1 MDFFIIIRIMIWV
14 IIVSVTWFFGRLMV
28 LPAVDKIFPNLP
40 PVPVVRGIYTIVLE
54 ALKAVFHY
62 ILIFLLI
69 MYVIYCIIRAFVPA
83 FILFI
88 PLKQPLLDLTPL
100 YELRVSG
107 IFPLMDR
114 VVEIIFSS
122 MPFTQRIMR
131 ALQAIG
137 KFMASSVGYIFG
149 QLNFVKIALNQKLS
163 EMTGRY
169 SSSTQISRSTST
181 PKKSGTVQSRS
192 QALKQKRDPN
202 STDPLMDAEGGV
214 EPTFKPNYSKKG
226 NIYVENE
233 YQRCIEKNYKEITP
247 DMSMTN
253 RLQATIS
260 NNNTSITCN
269 VQKLKHYSN
278 IKAR

>member
-14 IIVSVTWFFGRLMV
+14 IIVSVVWFFGRLMV

-40 PVPVVRGIYTIVLE
+40 PVPVVRGLYTVVLE
-54 ALKAVFHY
+54 ALKAIFHY

-69 MYVIYCIIRAFVPA
+69 MYVIYCIIRAFVPP

-88 PLKQPLLDLTPL
+88 PLRQPLLDLTPL

-114 VVEIIFSS
+114 VVKIIFSN
-122 MPFTQRIMR
+122 MPFGRRIMS
-131 ALQAIG
+131 AFQAVG
-137 KFMASSVGYIFG
+137 QFMARSIGFIFG
-149 QLNFVKIALNQKLS
+149 QLNFVKMALRSKLAD
-163 EMTGRY
+163 MT
-169 SSSTQISRSTST
+169 SSSSGSSTRTSQPKPTST
-181 PKKSGTVQSRS
+181 AQSRS
-192 QALKQKRDPN
+192 QALKKKRDPN
-202 STDPLMDAEGGV
+202 STDPMMENEEGSA
-214 EPTFKPNYSKKG
+214 EPTFKPNYTKKG

-233 YQRCIEKNYKEITP
+233 YQRCIEKNYKQITP
-247 DMSMTN
+247 DMSTWK
-253 RLQATIS
+253 RLQASLS
-260 NNNTSITCN
+260 NNNTSITCG